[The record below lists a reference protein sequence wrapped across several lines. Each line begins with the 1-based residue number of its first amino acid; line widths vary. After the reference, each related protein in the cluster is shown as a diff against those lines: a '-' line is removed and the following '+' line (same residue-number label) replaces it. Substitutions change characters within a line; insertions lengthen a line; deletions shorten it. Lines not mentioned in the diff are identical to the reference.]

1 MQVLLGKTHRK
12 VLRKTLNAALR
23 FAVPGVAMNW
33 LRVTNM
39 KAVSDCGLYDL
50 RGSYAN
56 GHFQWRATFLPT
68 DQLVHASADPA
79 LGEYYCEL
87 HAAALAAEATA

>member
-1 MQVLLGKTHRK
+1 
-12 VLRKTLNAALR
+12 
-23 FAVPGVAMNW
+23 MNW

-56 GHFQWRATFLPT
+56 GHFAWRATFLPT
-68 DQLVHASADPA
+68 DQLVHSSSDPA
-79 LGEYYCEL
+79 LAEYYCEL